1 MELEFLV
8 SSALKVSMY
17 EILPTVTPPQPDQ
30 SPPPTPSGVGS
41 VEDREK
47 IMKEHVVQFLVE
59 LCGTEEDTDENII
72 RLILMKIQ
80 FDLLSAGFHLE
91 GPFISAEKKGAHPE
105 RFLRTFQSAGIADLM
120 EAYSSLDNV
129 AMVTL
134 APELAGSQSV
144 VRELSQRGITVSLG
158 ERRPDQ
164 TFSPLGGLL
173 IRLLDSVPFL

>member
-1 MELEFLV
+1 
-8 SSALKVSMY
+8 
-17 EILPTVTPPQPDQ
+17 
-30 SPPPTPSGVGS
+30 
-41 VEDREK
+41 
-47 IMKEHVVQFLVE
+47 
-59 LCGTEEDTDENII
+59 
-72 RLILMKIQ
+72 MKIK

-105 RFLRTFQSAGIADLM
+105 RFLRTFQSGGIADLM
-120 EAYSSLDNV
+120 EAYGGLDNV

-164 TFSPLGGLL
+164 TFSLL
-173 IRLLDSVPFL
+173 L